1 MRDFRHQKVSKLDLS
16 LQMPGHTVITSTGL
30 FSTLAHVI
38 DEKMN
43 WRETDLEQLQS
54 KLYP

>member
-16 LQMPGHTVITSTGL
+16 LQMPGHTFITSMG
-30 FSTLAHVI
+30 FFPTLAHVI
-38 DEKMN
+38 DENMS
-43 WRETDLEQLQS
+43 WRETDLEQVQS